1 MITPDAPPAPLGERL
16 AAQLLSGPPAE
27 GTSDVAGHLLA
38 IQAQDQ
44 RGARLAVRARSRAR
58 SAADVDD
65 ALTRDR
71 SVVVTWLNRGTL
83 HLVRTE
89 DYWWLHPLTTPP
101 LRRGNERR
109 LAQEGVP
116 PADAERGVAVI
127 ERSLAAEGPLTRAQ
141 LRDRIAAAGVRT
153 EGQAIVHVLMLAS
166 LRGLIVRGPMAGRE
180 HAYALVRDWLG
191 APPAEHARFDRDRA
205 APELDARIDRES
217 ALAETLGA
225 RGTPAFLV
233 NGALAVGWGSW
244 SGFRG
249 AVERELIEA
258 RKLIE
263 TGVPRDAV
271 AARRAEAAI
280 KDPGSWSL
288 YRSLVVDAPQ
298 PPAAPPA
305 GKKDP
310 KKSKHSR

>member
-1 MITPDAPPAPLGERL
+1 MHPNARGAARAAI
-16 AAQLLSGPPAE
+16 AAQRQGRFWDYHDELFRDQSALDPA
-27 GTSDVAGHLLA
+27 GLA
-38 IQAQDQ
+38 STA
-44 RGARLAVRARSRAR
+44 ARLGL
-58 SAADVDD
+58 DV
-65 ALTRDR
+65 
-71 SVVVTWLNRGTL
+71 
-83 HLVRTE
+83 
-89 DYWWLHPLTTPP
+89 
-101 LRRGNERR
+101 
-109 LAQEGVP
+109 
-116 PADAERGVAVI
+116 
-127 ERSLAAEGPLTRAQ
+127 
-141 LRDRIAAAGVRT
+141 
-153 EGQAIVHVLMLAS
+153 
-166 LRGLIVRGPMAGRE
+166 
-180 HAYALVRDWLG
+180 
-191 APPAEHARFDRDRA
+191 ARFDRDRA

>member
-1 MITPDAPPAPLGERL
+1 MRTVSGKVAASTDPDRPPALGPAGAPVLVIVLSDFQCPVCRRAADATRQIPEEFPGDVRVEFWQHPLAMHPNARGAARAAI
-16 AAQLLSGPPAE
+16 AAQRQGRFWDYHDELFRDQSALDPA
-27 GTSDVAGHLLA
+27 GLA
-38 IQAQDQ
+38 STA
-44 RGARLAVRARSRAR
+44 ARLGL
-58 SAADVDD
+58 DV
-65 ALTRDR
+65 
-71 SVVVTWLNRGTL
+71 
-83 HLVRTE
+83 
-89 DYWWLHPLTTPP
+89 
-101 LRRGNERR
+101 
-109 LAQEGVP
+109 
-116 PADAERGVAVI
+116 
-127 ERSLAAEGPLTRAQ
+127 
-141 LRDRIAAAGVRT
+141 
-153 EGQAIVHVLMLAS
+153 
-166 LRGLIVRGPMAGRE
+166 
-180 HAYALVRDWLG
+180 
-191 APPAEHARFDRDRA
+191 ARFDRDRA